1 MKFHGLVAVAETL
14 GGRVRCGL
22 RRYLRVRVMPV
33 TRFTGCTVR
42 LSNRRGGRRW
52 QVDGGWRQLT
62 RVWEQHALRC
72 AHEGGHV
79 FAFQHLGQKMST
91 HSGSTWKR
99 PSGGSRRQK
108 SGWGSCLFGRT
119 RASSLGRFRQPA
131 AATTSREAF
140 RLGAS
145 LKYVEEAYTKAR
157 GGGRAAGP
165 HLRELLNGAKQNVQT
180 EPNLPV
186 GGQEIGQKKLLV
198 GATTSTTNRRH
209 LQVKAS
215 VTGPRSATRGRC
227 VVKVPSFGSS
237 DRARHAVLEH
247 GEETYGK
254 FKAPFLREVVF
265 GTSLLQAV
273 PHLPGCQDIGRV
285 SGRERSWQ
293 GTLRQPSLFLSISR
307 VRSRA
312 LRRGSVPA
320 EWSRGFIRELWAG
333 RKRGP
338 RAMAGT

>member
-1 MKFHGLVAVAETL
+1 
-14 GGRVRCGL
+14 
-22 RRYLRVRVMPV
+22 MPV
-33 TRFTGCTVR
+33 TRFTGCMVR

-72 AHEGGHV
+72 VHEGGHV

-119 RASSLGRFRQPA
+119 GASSLGRFRQPA

-145 LKYVEEAYTKAR
+145 LKYVEEGYTKAR

-186 GGQEIGQKKLLV
+186 GGQEIGQKKHHE
-198 GATTSTTNRRH
+198 S
-209 LQVKAS
+209 QAS
-215 VTGPRSATRGRC
+215 PGEGLGHWAALSHARSMRCEGSQLRIIGPRSARSSGARRG
-227 VVKVPSFGSS
+227 
-237 DRARHAVLEH
+237 D
-247 GEETYGK
+247 
-254 FKAPFLREVVF
+254 LREVRGAF
-265 GTSLLQAV
+265 PPGSCLRHEFAAGRAA
-273 PHLPGCQDIGRV
+273 PARLPGHRAC
-285 SGRERSWQ
+285 
-293 GTLRQPSLFLSISR
+293 
-307 VRSRA
+307 VRPRA
-312 LRRGSVPA
+312 L
-320 EWSRGFIRELWAG
+320 LAG
-333 RKRGP
+333 DF
-338 RAMAGT
+338 AAA